1 MNAREIAEAFSSH
14 RFEDAIPHL
23 APTVR
28 WVLPGQGS
36 IDGRDSVVEACR
48 ASAAQ
53 MDSLAAHGLVRLVS
67 VASGSLA
74 AVDAVGRYVDQDGGE
89 SFVSSADIYE
99 FDSQARVAVITSYAV
114 EVGGSDPA
122 SPPLTDGPQELVND
136 EGT

>member
-1 MNAREIAEAFSSH
+1 MNAQEIAEAFSSH

-36 IDGRDSVVEACR
+36 INGRDAVVEACR

-53 MDSLAAHGLVRLVS
+53 MAALAAHGLVRLVS
-67 VASGSLA
+67 VASGSVA

-99 FDSQARVAVITSYAV
+99 FDSQDRVAVITSYAV
-114 EVGGSDPA
+114 EVGGADPSSA
-122 SPPLTDGPQELVND
+122 PLNDGAQELVTD
-136 EGT
+136 DGT